1 MLLMKGWGN
10 LYQYVHTIYVRSF
23 EKLCKLQPYLSEK
36 IALVIWIDPLIPRF
50 RPQFS
55 KQSHG

>member
-23 EKLCKLQPYLSEK
+23 EKLCKLQPYLSREDSFGN
-36 IALVIWIDPLIPRF
+36 LD
-50 RPQFS
+50 
-55 KQSHG
+55 